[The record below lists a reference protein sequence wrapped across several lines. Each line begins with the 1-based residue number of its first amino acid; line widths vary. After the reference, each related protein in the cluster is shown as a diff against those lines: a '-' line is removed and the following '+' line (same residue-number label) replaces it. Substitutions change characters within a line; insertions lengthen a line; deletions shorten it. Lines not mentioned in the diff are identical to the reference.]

1 MGLRITDR
9 KVRLAIEIPE
19 PERRALLAELTGD
32 WYAVHA
38 KGREP
43 QTQAAGHARFL
54 EHFQEVRATL
64 NATPEG
70 PGPLIL
76 DMAGRIRQSILGQHK
91 DSELSHTQVDIATLL
106 ELL

>member
-9 KVRLAIEIPE
+9 KARLPRDIPE

-32 WYAVHA
+32 WYALHA

-43 QTQAAGHARFL
+43 QIQAAGHARFL

-64 NATPEG
+64 ITSPDRTGA
-70 PGPLIL
+70 LIL

-91 DSELSHTQVDIATLL
+91 DSELSHSQVDIATLL

>member
-1 MGLRITDR
+1 MGLRIIDKKAR
-9 KVRLAIEIPE
+9 ARIEVPE

-32 WYAVHA
+32 WYAMHA
-38 KGREP
+38 RGREP
-43 QTQAAGHARFL
+43 QTRETGQARFL
-54 EHFQEVRATL
+54 EHFQEVRANL
-64 NATPEG
+64 NASPDRTG
-70 PGPLIL
+70 ALIL